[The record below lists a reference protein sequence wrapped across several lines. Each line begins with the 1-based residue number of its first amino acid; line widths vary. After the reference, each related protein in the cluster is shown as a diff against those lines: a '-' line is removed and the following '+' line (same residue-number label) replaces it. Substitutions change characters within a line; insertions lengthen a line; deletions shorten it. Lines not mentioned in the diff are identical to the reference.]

1 MHISGT
7 WMSYLLVYSL
17 GPKRKLQL
25 LILLFQTETNRKMNI
40 TNAKIVEDTKESNSR
55 RNPTELCV

>member
-55 RNPTELCV
+55 RNPTEL

>member
-25 LILLFQTETNRKMNI
+25 LILLFQTETNRKMNS

-55 RNPTELCV
+55 RNPTEL

>member
-7 WMSYLLVYSL
+7 WMSYLLFYSL

-55 RNPTELCV
+55 RNPTEL